1 MSYSQGN
8 VYREREV
15 LTASPEKLVV
25 MTFDHVLVNLR
36 RARMAIVAGNI
47 ELRAQ
52 SMGKARDGVME
63 LLMSTDTERGGE
75 IANNLRALYSFA
87 LREFLAIGRSRDVNQ
102 LDRVTAIL
110 TDLRNAFATIVDPAV
125 ASSAAVATSP
135 AA

>member
-52 SMGKARDGVME
+52 SMSKARDGVME
-63 LLMSTDTERGGE
+63 LLMSTDTDRGGE
-75 IANNLRALYSFA
+75 IAINFARATSINSIASRRFSP
-87 LREFLAIGRSRDVNQ
+87 ISGMRSRRSPIAPSR
-102 LDRVTAIL
+102 LHR
-110 TDLRNAFATIVDPAV
+110 P
-125 ASSAAVATSP
+125 SP
-135 AA
+135 AHRPRDERRDSDHHRPAC

>member
-1 MSYSQGN
+1 MSYSQAN

-36 RARMAIVAGNI
+36 RARMAIETGDVVQRVQAMS
-47 ELRAQ
+47 RA
-52 SMGKARDGVME
+52 REGVME

-75 IANNLRALYSFA
+75 IAINLRALYSFA
-87 LREFLAIGRSRDVNQ
+87 LREFLAIGRSRDINQ
-102 LDRVTAIL
+102 LERVTTIL
-110 TDLRNAFATIVDPAV
+110 TDLRDAFSTISDRAL
-125 ASSAAVATSP
+125 ATSP